1 MSSPLLALES
11 GEDRFESFGINAGSD
26 NYNIEVAAGAFIQV
40 SMGVIEGDL
49 EPEVFIFKPED
60 AVLAEGESNVLAS
73 GNETVRPGYI
83 LSATATVAGTYRV
96 KTSSVND
103 KLGDYRITVVS
114 APGPLALS
122 DENAALTSGQTVEG
136 SIPIGDLDVF
146 TIEAKAG
153 AAIRVGIGST
163 DGTFDSRIQV
173 IDPTGVSI
181 GNRSVV
187 NSGVQLRTN
196 ATVDGTYTII
206 VSERSGFGFGDYRLS
221 AFVSDE
227 SIIDNSENGTL
238 ASGQRI
244 SGSLPLGDFDA
255 FTFSANEGDVVR
267 MAAGNLTSNFQAEIE
282 IFGPNGFIDNT
293 QSVTTSNTEF
303 TAPATG
309 TYTALISD
317 DFGTQT
323 SDYQVA
329 LVTLPTDEIVNDD
342 GINRFLAPGN
352 TIMQAMG
359 RNDLHVYSFAGTN
372 DDAVMIEF
380 LRGPDESVLYSPRF
394 ELFGPDGTRLLGSV
408 TGQHQLT
415 LSATGDYYFVVLYPN
430 NTRSG
435 AYTLNITGQT
445 GTSGVTFKPSP
456 NGGDLDLTAVA
467 LSNGILEISYP
478 ASVTGLSLHR
488 SETLLNDFVPQ
499 PTTVENGRHV
509 FRVIN
514 PTDKAFF
521 RLQELE
527 TEG

>member
-1 MSSPLLALES
+1 MLEMQPITPTLFGAFLLALSSPLLALES

-163 DGTFDSRIQV
+163 DGTFDSRIQL
-173 IDPTGVSI
+173 IDPTGASI

-227 SIIDNSENGTL
+227 PIIDNSENGTL

-255 FTFSANEGDVVR
+255 FTFSANQGDVVR
-267 MAAGNLTSNFQAEIE
+267 MAAGNLTSSFQAEIE

-293 QSVTTSNTEF
+293 QSGTTSNTEF

-317 DFGTQT
+317 DFGTQA
-323 SDYQVA
+323 SDYQVV

-342 GINRFLAPGN
+342 GINRFLTSGN
-352 TIMQAMG
+352 TITQAMG
-359 RNDLHVYSFAGTN
+359 RHDLHVYSFAGTN
-372 DDAVMIEF
+372 GMTPSRSNSNEVPTKASSF
-380 LRGPDESVLYSPRF
+380 SPRI
-394 ELFGPDGTRLLGSV
+394 ELFGPDGTRL
-408 TGQHQLT
+408 TRFCHGQSSAD
-415 LSATGDYYFVVLYPN
+415 LSATGDYYLVVLYPN
-430 NTRSG
+430 NNRRH
-435 AYTLNITGQT
+435 TLNITGDRDFRGHCPCT
-445 GTSGVTFKPSP
+445 GQLNREISSGVSLFKSFLPQSSSF
-456 NGGDLDLTAVA
+456 V
-467 LSNGILEISYP
+467 
-478 ASVTGLSLHR
+478 SLR
-488 SETLLNDFVPQ
+488 S
-499 PTTVENGRHV
+499 
-509 FRVIN
+509 
-514 PTDKAFF
+514 
-521 RLQELE
+521 
-527 TEG
+527 